1 MFLFRT
7 LSSHVKI
14 VSNALTILKEFCSSV
29 NLFIISPHG
38 MGGQA
43 LKASRFH
50 KRTPFTSAKDCLRSC
65 KKHSE
70 NSRVMEGKKGIENIT
85 DRKLVCEMKDVL
97 NNLISQLSAAGLTV
111 HVLQNRAVVTERNE
125 LRAFNVF
132 DGETALQFVNQPE
145 HADKIISF
153 NSERFYCHTEYLV
166 LRSQYFRA
174 LFCGVYRE
182 SSMDF
187 ISVHLP
193 APGNMEP
200 ILRFMYSG
208 IAEDALFEAHEMFST
223 IQNANFLGVEELLI
237 KAAENFA
244 SRWKFYAVSPLFR
257 RSIVDSEFLSSILEL
272 GTKNSVFSMGDMLR
286 IVVWWNEEEE
296 SPECNFSESIR
307 LLMEHKCLEKS
318 GLMDLEWA
326 LGKKPPLFCFI
337 EQSAFRPVYQHA
349 IQNSARALEKMR
361 VHEDK
366 IKSLSQCVRTL
377 TRQLE
382 EVRCNRCQMFL
393 PRAAMKTRT
402 CIVTR
407 HQGEYVVNKG
417 WSCCRQLIKR
427 SKGCK
432 PVSLSR
438 HCMSLNARAR

>member
-1 MFLFRT
+1 
-7 LSSHVKI
+7 
-14 VSNALTILKEFCSSV
+14 
-29 NLFIISPHG
+29 
-38 MGGQA
+38 
-43 LKASRFH
+43 
-50 KRTPFTSAKDCLRSC
+50 
-65 KKHSE
+65 
-70 NSRVMEGKKGIENIT
+70 
-85 DRKLVCEMKDVL
+85 
-97 NNLISQLSAAGLTV
+97 
-111 HVLQNRAVVTERNE
+111 
-125 LRAFNVF
+125 
-132 DGETALQFVNQPE
+132 
-145 HADKIISF
+145 
-153 NSERFYCHTEYLV
+153 
-166 LRSQYFRA
+166 
-174 LFCGVYRE
+174 
-182 SSMDF
+182 
-187 ISVHLP
+187 
-193 APGNMEP
+193 
-200 ILRFMYSG
+200 
-208 IAEDALFEAHEMFST
+208 
-223 IQNANFLGVEELLI
+223 
-237 KAAENFA
+237 
-244 SRWKFYAVSPLFR
+244 
-257 RSIVDSEFLSSILEL
+257 
-272 GTKNSVFSMGDMLR
+272 MGDMLR

-296 SPECNFSESIR
+296 SSECNFSESIR

-318 GLMDLEWA
+318 SLMDLEWA

-337 EQSAFRPVYQHA
+337 EQSAFRPVYQRA
-349 IQNSARALEKMR
+349 IQNSARALEKIR